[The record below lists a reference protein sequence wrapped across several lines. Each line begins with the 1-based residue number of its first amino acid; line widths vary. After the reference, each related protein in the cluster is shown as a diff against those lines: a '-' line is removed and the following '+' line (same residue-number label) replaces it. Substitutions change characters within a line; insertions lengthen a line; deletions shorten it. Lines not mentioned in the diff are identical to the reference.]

1 MLAIPDPDLRA
12 LASGES
18 VIAFVPRATLTEG
31 DEVALSGS
39 GPRSAAELKPAYRR
53 WANAGPPEGS
63 WAAIVVAVHPAA
75 SLDRAAGSARHILVE
90 PGEGDLAI
98 LQVFNGTD
106 AVLSEDAFLARRSS
120 VEGAIAP

>member
-31 DEVALSGS
+31 DEVTLEAS
-39 GPRSAAELKPAYRR
+39 GPRAADELKPAYRR
-53 WANAGPPEGS
+53 WAKAGPTDGS
-63 WAAIVVAVHPAA
+63 WAAIVVSVHPAA
-75 SLDRAAGSARHILVE
+75 SLDVAAGADRHILAE
-90 PGEGDLAI
+90 PGEGDLVI
-98 LQVFNGTD
+98 LQVFNGTE

>member
-18 VIAFVPRATLTEG
+18 VIAFIPRATATEG
-31 DEVALSGS
+31 DEVTLEAS
-39 GPRSAAELKPAYRR
+39 GPRAAAELKPAYRR
-53 WANAGPPEGS
+53 WAKAGPPDGS
-63 WAAIVVAVHPAA
+63 WAAIVVSVHPAA
-75 SLDRAAGSARHILVE
+75 SLDVAAGADRHILAE
-90 PGEGDLAI
+90 PGEGDLVI
-98 LQVFNGTD
+98 LQVFNGTE